1 MLPCTGQVQ
10 MKFLP
15 SPSIWKCRWRLLVA
29 SLRGLL
35 LHQPLHAFS
44 YHCRCLSIRFGMW
57 HLGFR
62 CPSRTRSKH
71 NRCRLRLMLWHTHK
85 VLPVTP
91 VPQLHTRTAT
101 SPTLPKGWSTLQ
113 RVHWVLMHLRVRPR
127 PPVVQAA
134 KVVAEGGEA
143 VAARATDPDTCVA
156 KAEKQA
162 RAAEAA
168 AGRTDPVDGQSPPA
182 VIGCAPVKRQ
192 VPTVGAGGRGC
203 AYVIPTWL
211 VGLGGEARPRRAC
224 AVSKTTGVK
233 NGRGRRHGTPAI
245 SHICP
250 ARKPRHEDASVA
262 RNAARSAPPRDRRGN
277 RRALEL
283 GSLAASE
290 LFYRFTGYTN
300 RDQSARRPPRP
311 VPRCATGRGLEGR
324 GALGCAVYARCAG
337 RNNAYTRRCV
347 SGNVSRSQRASRAG
361 RVAPTGGSLAIGST
375 PALSSLRRPARPRK
389 HRAIR
394 PNRFSIRHKAR
405 PGIRWLSLRTP
416 SDRIQT
422 RSSIQRDSMRDLCVA
437 ETLLRACGTGRAW
450 AAASLTL
457 LRSTIA
463 AIHVYRQLPRR
474 KRTQHGHVG
483 HMHLIIVHLFARG
496 FYPLTFLKG
505 AISHS

>member
-62 CPSRTRSKH
+62 CPSSRTRSKH

-182 VIGCAPVKRQ
+182 VIGCAPV
-192 VPTVGAGGRGC
+192 
-203 AYVIPTWL
+203 
-211 VGLGGEARPRRAC
+211 
-224 AVSKTTGVK
+224 
-233 NGRGRRHGTPAI
+233 
-245 SHICP
+245 
-250 ARKPRHEDASVA
+250 
-262 RNAARSAPPRDRRGN
+262 
-277 RRALEL
+277 
-283 GSLAASE
+283 
-290 LFYRFTGYTN
+290 
-300 RDQSARRPPRP
+300 
-311 VPRCATGRGLEGR
+311 
-324 GALGCAVYARCAG
+324 
-337 RNNAYTRRCV
+337 
-347 SGNVSRSQRASRAG
+347 
-361 RVAPTGGSLAIGST
+361 
-375 PALSSLRRPARPRK
+375 
-389 HRAIR
+389 
-394 PNRFSIRHKAR
+394 
-405 PGIRWLSLRTP
+405 
-416 SDRIQT
+416 
-422 RSSIQRDSMRDLCVA
+422 
-437 ETLLRACGTGRAW
+437 
-450 AAASLTL
+450 
-457 LRSTIA
+457 
-463 AIHVYRQLPRR
+463 
-474 KRTQHGHVG
+474 
-483 HMHLIIVHLFARG
+483 
-496 FYPLTFLKG
+496 
-505 AISHS
+505 

>member
-1 MLPCTGQVQ
+1 

-311 VPRCATGRGLEGR
+311 VPRGRDRSRARGSRRAGVRGIRSVRGTKQRVHAAMRVRQCFPIAARQPRGTR
-324 GALGCAVYARCAG
+324 GADW
-337 RNNAYTRRCV
+337 
-347 SGNVSRSQRASRAG
+347 
-361 RVAPTGGSLAIGST
+361 
-375 PALSSLRRPARPRK
+375 
-389 HRAIR
+389 
-394 PNRFSIRHKAR
+394 RFV
-405 PGIRWLSLRTP
+405 
-416 SDRIQT
+416 SDRFDT
-422 RSSIQRDSMRDLCVA
+422 GTVVPPSSGPPTKA
-437 ETLLRACGTGRAW
+437 
-450 AAASLTL
+450 
-457 LRSTIA
+457 
-463 AIHVYRQLPRR
+463 PR
-474 KRTQHGHVG
+474 
-483 HMHLIIVHLFARG
+483 
-496 FYPLTFLKG
+496 Y
-505 AISHS
+505 